1 MTLDG
6 TLHKGKLD
14 HTSVIISAMSEVTL
28 DPERQIQAKRYARI
42 SRRLMVVDLMIGALY
57 ALTWLVFGW
66 STALKDYLLSYTS
79 NEWLLVAG
87 FALVFGGIYYLINL
101 PMSYYSGFILP
112 HHFEMSTQTRRGWVV
127 DQLKGLGVGI
137 ILGGLIL
144 EIIYAVLRQSPD
156 LWWLWVAGILLL
168 FSVILANIAPVL
180 LMPIF
185 YKFVPLGE
193 EHAELVERL
202 VRLAERANT
211 RVQGVFKFDMSRRT
225 KAANAAL
232 TGLGNTR
239 RIILGDT
246 LIDEFTTDEIETVL
260 AHELGHHVHKDIP
273 LGMLIESVITLVGLY
288 LASLGL
294 NWGVEVFGFE
304 GPADIAA
311 LPLFVL
317 VIGAY
322 SLVTM
327 PLGNAFSRW
336 RERRAD
342 EYALR
347 ETGNGAAYAS
357 ALTRLANQ
365 NLADADPEPWV
376 EFTLSSHPAL
386 SKRIAMAEAYNSE

>member
-1 MTLDG
+1 
-6 TLHKGKLD
+6 
-14 HTSVIISAMSEVTL
+14 MSEVTL
-28 DPERQIQAKRYARI
+28 DPERQLQAKRYARI
-42 SRRLMVVDLMIGALY
+42 SRRLMLVDLVIGALY
-57 ALTWLVFGW
+57 ALAWLAFGW
-66 STALKDYLLSYTS
+66 STELEETLLNYTD
-79 NEWLLVAG
+79 NDWLLVAG
-87 FALVFGGIYYLINL
+87 FGLVFGGIYYLINL
-101 PMSYYSGFILP
+101 PLSYYSGYVLP
-112 HHFEMSTQTRRGWVV
+112 HRFEMSTQNLKGWVI
-127 DQLKGLGVGI
+127 DQAKSLGVGI
-137 ILGGLIL
+137 FLGGLIL
-144 EIIYAVLRQSPD
+144 EVIYAVLRLSPD
-156 LWWLWVAGILLL
+156 LWWLWAAGILLL
-168 FSVILANIAPVL
+168 FSVLLANLAPIL

-185 YKFVPLGE
+185 FKFVPLGE
-193 EHAELVERL
+193 EHSELVERL

-246 LIDEFTTDEIETVL
+246 LIDKFTTDEIETVL

-273 LGMLIESVITLVGLY
+273 VGMFVESLLTLIGLY

-294 NWGVEVFGFE
+294 NWGVEKFGFD

-311 LPLFVL
+311 LPLFIL
-317 VIGAY
+317 VVGAY

-342 EYALR
+342 EYTLR
-347 ETGNGAAYAS
+347 ETGNGMAYAA

-376 EFTLSSHPAL
+376 EFLLYSHPAL
-386 SKRIAMAEAYNSE
+386 SKRIAMAEAYNQA